1 MKEKIKEVL
10 KRYENMQVN
19 LGSEVARDILAEEIL
34 SALDPEKETK
44 EWLDKNDKT
53 SECGGV

>member
-53 SECGGV
+53 SEYGGV